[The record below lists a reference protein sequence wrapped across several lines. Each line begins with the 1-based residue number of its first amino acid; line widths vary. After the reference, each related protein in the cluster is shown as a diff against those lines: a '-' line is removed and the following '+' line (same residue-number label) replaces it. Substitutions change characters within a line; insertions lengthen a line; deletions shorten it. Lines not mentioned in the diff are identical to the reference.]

1 MQINGRG
8 RRKWIKM
15 KQMKSLA
22 RCQAL
27 VNYRDKWRDY
37 HFNGPRAVMHI
48 LGNVAP
54 IIWSII
60 LVLAGVS
67 ASHRDNAL
75 TIKYNQLLW
84 AHNAPL
90 IYHNFW
96 ERWCV
101 NGQWKYQFPGQP
113 PPPPRNEEAS
123 LLIRCHNIFQRTQR
137 RRTKWSRRQTA
148 VERSSITSTR
158 LWRNLRT
165 SRCDV
170 F

>member
-48 LGNVAP
+48 LGNVSP

-90 IYHNFW
+90 IYHNF
-96 ERWCV
+96 
-101 NGQWKYQFPGQP
+101 
-113 PPPPRNEEAS
+113 
-123 LLIRCHNIFQRTQR
+123 
-137 RRTKWSRRQTA
+137 
-148 VERSSITSTR
+148 
-158 LWRNLRT
+158 
-165 SRCDV
+165 
-170 F
+170 